1 MSRYLWCRAYYKSV
15 LMDMLIFN
23 RVILPSDIRITSDA
37 HPCIFN
43 ALAWNCFAVRYLDNR
58 LRTFRCSFATHLLE
72 AGYDIHT
79 IQEFLGYSRVKT
91 IMVYT
96 HVLNRGCLGVQ
107 SPVDRM

>member
-1 MSRYLWCRAYYKSV
+1 MTLSLLKKVCKWICSYLTVSFCQATFVSLLMPIRVYSMPLHETV
-15 LMDMLIFN
+15 LRSGISKP
-23 RVILPSDIRITSDA
+23 IGC
-37 HPCIFN
+37 H
-43 ALAWNCFAVRYLDNR
+43 
-58 LRTFRCSFATHLLE
+58 TFRYSFATHLLE